1 MEGPSDTAL
10 ISPDGGAALL
20 FTVLKPEKVF
30 VGVCNAVRVK
40 NLSVVLIT
48 LDDRSLSSIWRV
60 TLVVCAKDVLLE
72 FTFEVFFGLPRDSK
86 NAMQNKNLTYRKWV
100 CTALKGGMWFLKY
113 FLSLKRRKTT
123 IPSNFSCTS
132 A

>member
-10 ISPDGGAALL
+10 ISPEGEAALL

-30 VGVCNAVRVK
+30 VVVRNAAWVK
-40 NLSVVLIT
+40 KLSVVLIT

-86 NAMQNKNLTYRKWV
+86 NAMHNRNLTYRKWV
-100 CTALKGGMWFLKY
+100 CIGLGGECGF
-113 FLSLKRRKTT
+113 
-123 IPSNFSCTS
+123 
-132 A
+132 